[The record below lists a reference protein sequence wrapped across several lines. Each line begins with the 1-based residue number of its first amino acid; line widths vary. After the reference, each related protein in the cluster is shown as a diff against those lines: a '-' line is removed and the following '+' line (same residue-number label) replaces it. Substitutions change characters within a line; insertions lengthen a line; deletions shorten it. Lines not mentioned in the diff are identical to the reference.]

1 MWQGKKKNLRQEDF
15 QTRSKI
21 DEVSITPTASRQGA
35 APSLCSP
42 TELGAEILRQR
53 RLDSS
58 STILPPRSMAA
69 ERVLDQWAGSPLLF
83 IRVHVQACMRSKGQR
98 WPPAGARIHGR
109 GGPRG
114 GRVCSREALLAR
126 CAATKAKRLS
136 ELVALPRRSKITYLR
151 SLWKNPAPPPP
162 CNYIP
167 PHWTWNVLSTFI
179 GFKIHSNG
187 FWQRP
192 GFHILGNLLEVEMES
207 SCSLQRIAHHWVQPL
222 TGASLPAFTFT
233 SSCCDMTTLTTH
245 LVYRWKQRSKM
256 NVWKQATMG
265 PL

>member
-1 MWQGKKKNLRQEDF
+1 MSRLASPFHPCACTSLYALQGPAVATSRSSHSRPWRPERGASVFAGGTSRTLRWNEGKAAELA
-15 QTRSKI
+15 RSFA
-21 DEVSITPTASRQGA
+21 ASKQNNIFEE
-35 APSLCSP
+35 PMKEPCSP
-42 TELGAEILRQR
+42 
-53 RLDSS
+53 
-58 STILPPRSMAA
+58 
-69 ERVLDQWAGSPLLF
+69 
-83 IRVHVQACMRSKGQR
+83 
-98 WPPAGARIHGR
+98 
-109 GGPRG
+109 
-114 GRVCSREALLAR
+114 
-126 CAATKAKRLS
+126 
-136 ELVALPRRSKITYLR
+136 
-151 SLWKNPAPPPP
+151 PPPP

-167 PHWTWNVLSTFI
+167 PHWTWNVLRTFI

-233 SSCCDMTTLTTH
+233 SSCCVMTTLTTH